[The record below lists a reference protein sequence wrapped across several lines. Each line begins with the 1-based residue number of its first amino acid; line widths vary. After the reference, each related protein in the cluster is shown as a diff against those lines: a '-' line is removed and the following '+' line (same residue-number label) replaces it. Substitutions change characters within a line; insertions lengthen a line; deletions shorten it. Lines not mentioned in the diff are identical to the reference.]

1 MTASAPRLRLPLA
14 SCDEHVEGA
23 PLQVGELAKEVGRS
37 VRAIH
42 LYEELGLLKPSA
54 RSKGRF
60 RLFDADA
67 VMRVRWI
74 AKLQDL
80 GLSLGEIQTIIRN
93 IDESASAPSAMKLLR
108 ETYREK
114 LAATAAQ
121 IARLRALESELSMSL
136 SYLETCDTCDPAR
149 LMHACSSCD
158 LHDCRPA
165 PELVA
170 GVHAGP
176 RNGPHLVTQPEK
188 S

>member
-1 MTASAPRLRLPLA
+1 MSLSASRLRLPLA
-14 SCDEHVEGA
+14 SCEGHEDQA
-23 PLQVGELAKEVGRS
+23 PLQVGDLAREVGRS

-42 LYEELGLLKPSA
+42 LYEELGLLKSA

-80 GLSLGEIQTIIRN
+80 GLSLGEIQSIIKN
-93 IDESASAPSAMKLLR
+93 VDESASAPSAMKLLR
-108 ETYREK
+108 DTYREK

-121 IARLRALESELSMSL
+121 IARLRALESELAMSL
-136 SYLETCDTCDPAR
+136 SYLETCDACDPAR

-158 LHDCRPA
+158 LHDCRPP

-170 GVHAGP
+170 AAHTGP
-176 RNGPHLVTQPEK
+176 RAVAHPPEK

>member
-1 MTASAPRLRLPLA
+1 MQIG
-14 SCDEHVEGA
+14 D
-23 PLQVGELAKEVGRS
+23 LAKEVGRS

-42 LYEELGLLKPSA
+42 LYEELGLLTPSA

-80 GLSLGEIQTIIRN
+80 GLSLGEIQTIIKN
-93 IDESASAPSAMKLLR
+93 VDESASAPSAMKLLR
-108 ETYREK
+108 DTYREK
-114 LAATAAQ
+114 LAATKAQ
-121 IARLRALESELSMSL
+121 VARLKVLEAELSASL
-136 SYLETCDTCDPAR
+136 AYLETCDTCDPAR

-176 RNGPHLVTQPEK
+176 SKGLVHFHHPLAEK

>member
-1 MTASAPRLRLPLA
+1 MSLSAPRLRLPLS
-14 SCDEHVEGA
+14 SCDAHGDQT
-23 PLQVGELAKEVGRS
+23 PLQVGDLAREVGRS

-42 LYEELGLLKPSA
+42 LYEELGLLKSA

-80 GLSLGEIQTIIRN
+80 GLSLGEIQTIIKSV
-93 IDESASAPSAMKLLR
+93 DESASAPSAMKLLR
-108 ETYREK
+108 DTYREK
-114 LAATAAQ
+114 LAATSAQ
-121 IARLRALESELSMSL
+121 IARLRALESELAMSL
-136 SYLETCDTCDPAR
+136 AYLETCDTCDPAR

-158 LHDCRPA
+158 LHDCRPP

-176 RNGPHLVTQPEK
+176 RPAAPHPEK